1 IQVSFNLSP
10 HPSYTM
16 MYALSLSQSHSVKSH
31 KDLVHFETAYVVK
44 LHRVARLSPSQPVF
58 TFTHPNYSTKKS
70 NHRYKKLQFEISRD
84 TGSAMVHG
92 MWFQSFGN
100 LTFMLYM

>member
-1 IQVSFNLSP
+1 MYHFRCCTFLRYTSFIQPVTASKLYND
-10 HPSYTM
+10 
-16 MYALSLSQSHSVKSH
+16 VKSH

-92 MWFQSFGN
+92 M
-100 LTFMLYM
+100 